1 MKNKLPSIA
10 GGLLGLAFIAFG
22 LNHFIPFLPSPP
34 SPEEG
39 SPTAMFFAGLYVSG
53 YLGFIKAIEIL
64 GGILV
69 AIPKTRNL
77 GLLALGPVVV
87 NIIAFQVFMTG
98 GAGLIQPPVILVAVL
113 SAFLLWSAREKFA
126 GLLN

>member
-1 MKNKLPSIA
+1 MKDKAPVIA
-10 GGLLGLAFIAFG
+10 GGILGLAFIAFG
-22 LNHFIPFLPSPP
+22 LNHFINFLPTPPSPP
-34 SPEEG
+34 EG
-39 SPTAMFFAGLYVSG
+39 SPPAMFFGALFTTG

-77 GLLALGPVVV
+77 GLLVLGPVVV
-87 NIIAFQVFMTG
+87 NILAFQIFMTG
-98 GAGLIQPPVILVAVL
+98 GAGLTQPPVILVSVL
-113 SAFLLWSAREKFA
+113 AAYLLWSARRRFA